1 MVKIEACSSLIF
13 FSVNPCFLISKP
25 FILEEVFFNK
35 KITRF
40 FVFGLIFV
48 SSFFVSIANV
58 FAAACPVTDGG
69 VGDADAT
76 VDGVITI
83 DGNTTWAATADNQG
97 VFDCSDVS
105 ILVTGDTILTLD
117 SYEVDDNDWENDYG
131 VTVNTINLTIDEG
144 SYISGDST
152 GYRGGTSSTDPG
164 HGPGGAPVPGSYQPG
179 KGGSFGGAGG
189 GSNKI
194 YANAFDVLYLGSG
207 GSRGYSP
214 DPKNGGAGGG
224 LVVINASGI
233 ATINGVLSA
242 NGQDR
247 GGGAGGGGAGG
258 GIYLSCSDLLG
269 TGSINS
275 IGGNNGK
282 GTGGGGGR
290 ILVDYS
296 NAGSI
301 SFGGTF
307 NVNGQSN
314 GTIGT
319 AVVRNS
325 STNDVY
331 IKNSQTWYA
340 NPVLGGSEYNF
351 ADLLLTNNSTLTLVG
366 YYTSNIDGVGFVFN
380 TDNLTIDSGSSIN
393 MNGKGY
399 AGGGGRTSAGLG
411 EGGGAAGGY
420 SKGGGGS
427 YGGDGGGSG
436 GGPYGSESNPNDL
449 GSGGGGGYPSPYNGG
464 AGGGALTVIS
474 TGNVILNGDI
484 NANGSDA
491 TNGGGGSGGSINIS
505 ANSISGSGFLT
516 ANGGESSAGSGDG
529 GGGRIALKFLTNT
542 LENTPTVNG
551 GVSGAVGTY
560 NTYGLPSLSALTQYQ
575 DNGSTVIDT
584 GAHSSSTTAIV
595 KMTMS
600 DGDSSATLT
609 PKVELREIGTEFSDT
624 ATHTGDAVSYS
635 GSDVIG
641 SVTVSGLVDTAEY
654 HWQAQVCDET
664 DICTSWESYGSNE
677 ESEID
682 FSVILNL
689 DPNDPTLV
697 IHDEYFNSSQPG
709 ISFNIIDDDDNEQ
722 LSYQIQIDDNADFS
736 SPIIDYRST
745 YGTVVSRT
753 YTVGQSSGTYNIGS
767 EGQVLDDGSYY
778 YRVKAIDDSA
788 AESSWVEGADNPDF
802 KIDTT
807 NPNNATALKMKV
819 NAAASTTN
827 NIGDSVLS
835 NDLSPYF
842 SWTAGADSD
851 SGMKGYCLYLGTDA
865 SADPATTK
873 GILGTSPIS
882 TTGTT
887 CGFIT
892 NGTNIDFSTL
902 AYRGSTWLDG
912 VDGTYYFIVK
922 SIDNARNPFSG
933 ANDTNIFEFEM
944 DATLP
949 TNVSS
954 ISGAGGTF
962 SNITDMYFN
971 WPTSGNLAAIDA
983 GSGLLGWQYSINSL
997 SEWRGTET
1005 NTELGIDYVPFNYT
1019 QPFNLSSE
1027 DASDVIVG
1035 DNVIYFRSVDN
1046 AGNYSSSSSYRTASI
1061 AYGGEAPSFAVD
1073 ANLTVTPNSNDENSF
1088 AFEWESATASGDNE
1102 IAAYYYMVNTTPP
1115 SSLATLTGNSSTYI
1129 RTTETSVSARS
1140 LSGVNKGSN
1149 TVYVVAVD
1157 DNDNYSPSNYLSA
1170 SFTLDSELPGSI
1182 ENLVLS
1188 DSSVK
1193 AASLWRASLAW
1204 DEPDYVGLGSLI
1216 YTIQRS
1222 EDSENWTTVGTTSGN
1237 AYVDTVPESR
1247 SYYWRVGTSD
1257 SSDDSIANPT
1267 YSNADSLYVKGS
1279 YTSAPDLSSGP
1290 SVSNITTKRAK
1301 VSWTTSRI
1309 ADSKLYFGTESDDY
1323 ADEGISKSEQVSDHS
1338 LSLTN
1343 LLAGTKYYYTVEW
1356 TDEDGN
1362 TGTSSENTFTTSPA
1376 PTVKDVEV
1384 TNVGLSQAIINFT
1397 VEDAHKVKIYYG
1409 ISTDFG
1415 GVKEIST
1422 STLESNYTVELS
1434 GLEDGTKY
1442 YYKINAFDEE
1452 DDEYEGTILDFET
1465 LPRPQVSNIRV
1476 QQVKNSASPSI
1487 VVTWESNTEISSIVT
1502 YYPEGQQQYAL
1513 DQVNLELV
1521 EGEHQLLIRG
1531 LAADTRYNVIVKGR
1545 DRLGNEAVSDLQVFN
1560 TDVDTRPPAITDLY
1574 IEGVTV
1580 PIVSGAGQEASA
1592 QLIVSWDTDEPAT
1605 SQVEFAEG
1613 TGTTF
1618 SQKTQEDANLTYN
1631 HLVVISGLSPSK
1643 VYHLRAVSKD
1653 NSGNVVYSTDTTT
1666 ITPRAT
1672 DNALN
1677 LVLSNLQ
1684 EVFAFLGGI

>member
-13 FSVNPCFLISKP
+13 FSVNPCFLILKP

-40 FVFGLIFV
+40 FVFGLILI
-48 SSFFVSIANV
+48 SSFFVFSNSIL
-58 FAAACPVTDGG
+58 AAACPVTDGG
-69 VGDADAT
+69 AGDADST
-76 VDGVITI
+76 VNGVITI
-83 DGNTTWAATADNQG
+83 DGNTTWSATADNQG

-105 ILVTGDTILTLD
+105 ILVTGDTVLTLD
-117 SYEVDDNDWENDYG
+117 SYDSGDTDWENDYG
-131 VTVNTINLTIDEG
+131 VTVNAINFTIDADN
-144 SYISGDST
+144 YVSGNST
-152 GYRGGTSSTDPG
+152 GYAGGSPG
-164 HGPGGAPVPGSYQPG
+164 RGPGGGPTASSYQPG
-179 KGGSFGGAGG
+179 RGGSFGGKGANGG
-189 GSNKI
+189 ASQYGNI
-194 YANAFDVLYLGSG
+194 LDLEYLGSG
-207 GSRGYSP
+207 GSNGYSP
-214 DPKNGGAGGG
+214 SPKTGGAGGG
-224 LVVINASGI
+224 LIIINASGTV
-233 ATINGVLSA
+233 TINGTLRS
-242 NGQDR
+242 NG
-247 GGGAGGGGAGG
+247 GSSGGGGGG
-258 GIYLSCSDLLG
+258 SGGAIHLVASDISG
-269 TGSINS
+269 TGIIEAKGGATSN
-275 IGGNNGK
+275 GNN
-282 GTGGGGGR
+282 GGGGGR
-290 ILVDYS
+290 VLVDFS
-296 NAGSI
+296 DSI
-301 SFGGTF
+301 SGSDGFEGTIDIA
-307 NVNGQSN
+307 GQSK
-314 GTIGT
+314 GGSGT
-319 AVVRNS
+319 AIVRNT
-325 STNDVY
+325 STDDIY
-331 IKNSQTWYA
+331 IQDTQEWKADPNFEGAFSLDFGDFLITDNSILY
-340 NPVLGGSEYNF
+340 LR
-351 ADLLLTNNSTLTLVG
+351 G
-366 YYTSNIDGVGFVFN
+366 YYTSNIDGVGLVFN
-380 TDNLTIDSGSSIN
+380 TEDFTIDTGSSIN
-393 MNGKGY
+393 MNGRGY
-399 AGGGGRTSAGLG
+399 AGGSSRTSAGAG
-411 EGGGAAGGY
+411 PGAGAAGGY
-420 SKGGGGS
+420 GKGGGGG
-427 YGGDGGGSG
+427 YGGEGAGGGG
-436 GGPYGSESNPNDL
+436 ATYGSESDPDDL
-449 GSGGGGGYPSPYNGG
+449 GSGGGGGYGSGGYSGG
-464 AGGGALTVIS
+464 AGAGALKLISSGNAVI
-474 TGNVILNGDI
+474 NGDI
-484 NANGSDA
+484 SANGNGSV
-491 TNGGGGSGGSINIS
+491 NGGGGAGGSINIS
-505 ANSISGSGFLT
+505 AVNISGDGLIT
-516 ANGGESSAGSGDG
+516 ANGGNSSTGGDG
-529 GGGRIALKFLTNT
+529 GGGRIALSYVTNT
-542 LENTPTVNG
+542 LTNIPTVTKG
-551 GVSGAVGTY
+551 GGGTDGTY
-560 NTYGLPSLSALTQYQ
+560 RTYGLPSLSALTQYQ
-575 DNGSTVIDT
+575 VNGTTVIDT
-584 GAHSSSTTAIV
+584 GSSASSTTV
-595 KMTMS
+595 VLKMTMS
-600 DGDSSATLT
+600 DADVTATLT
-609 PKVELREIGTEFSDT
+609 PKVEVQEIGTDFTDT
-624 ATHTGDAVSYS
+624 ATHTGDGVSYS

-641 SVTVSGLVDTAEY
+641 SVTVTSLTDMTDY
-654 HWQAQVCDET
+654 HWQSQVCDET
-664 DICTSWESYGSNE
+664 GNCTAWESYGAND
-677 ESEID
+677 ESATD
-682 FSVILNL
+682 FAVILNM

-697 IHDEYFNSSQPG
+697 IHDEYFNTSQPG
-709 ISFNIIDDDDNEQ
+709 ISFNVTDDDDNEQ
-722 LSYQIQIDDNADFS
+722 LAYQIQIDDEADFT
-736 SPIIDYRST
+736 SPLLDYRSDFD
-745 YGTVVSRT
+745 TVVSRT
-753 YTVGQSSGTYNIGS
+753 YTVGQTGGTYNTGS
-767 EGQVLDDGSYY
+767 EGMTLNDGNYF
-778 YRVKAIDDSA
+778 YRVKGIDDAA
-788 AESSWVEGADNPDF
+788 AESDWVEGTNNPDF
-802 KIDTT
+802 KIDTG
-807 NPNNATALKMKV
+807 NPNNATAMKMKV
-819 NAAASTTN
+819 NAGASTTN

-842 SWTAGADSD
+842 SWTSGSDAD
-851 SGMKGYCLYLGTDA
+851 SGMKGYCLYLGTDDT
-865 SADPATTK
+865 ADPATTK

-892 NGTNIDFSTL
+892 DEENIDFSTL

-912 VDGTYYFIVK
+912 EDGTYYFIVK
-922 SIDNARNPFSG
+922 SIDNARNTFSG

-962 SNITDMYFN
+962 SNTTDMYFN
-971 WPTSGNLAAIDA
+971 WPTSGNLAASDA

-997 SEWRGTET
+997 NDWRGTET
-1005 NTELGIDYVPFNYT
+1005 DATLGIEYVPFAYT
-1019 QPFNLSSE
+1019 QPFNLTSE
-1027 DASDVIVG
+1027 DADDVIVG

-1061 AYGGEAPSFAVD
+1061 SYGGEAPSFAVD
-1073 ANLTVTPNSNDENSF
+1073 ANLTVTPTTNDENSF
-1088 AFEWESATASGDNE
+1088 AFEWDAATASGENE
-1102 IAAYYYMVNTTPP
+1102 IATYYYMINTTPP
-1115 SSLATLTGNSSTYI
+1115 ASLSTLTGNSSTYI
-1129 RTTETSVSARS
+1129 ENSSTSVEASS

-1204 DEPDYVGLGSLI
+1204 DEPSYVGLGSLSYI
-1216 YTIQRS
+1216 IQRS
-1222 EDSENWTTVGTTSGN
+1222 DDSENWTTVGTTSGN
-1237 AYVDTVPESR
+1237 AYVDTVPESK

-1279 YTSAPDLSSGP
+1279 YVSAPSLSSGP

-1301 VSWTTSRI
+1301 VSWTTSRA

-1338 LSLTN
+1338 LLLNN
-1343 LLAGTKYYYTVEW
+1343 LVAGTKYYYTVEW

-1513 DQVNLELV
+1513 DQIDLELV
-1521 EGEHQLLIRG
+1521 EGEHQLLVRG